1 MYSMHIYL
9 PIHAFQTNSVVLSI
23 ISIVPYLP
31 VSEGPSGLIDQ
42 SFRTV
47 AHRYPSRFCDE

>member
-9 PIHAFQTNSVVLSI
+9 PIHAFQTNSVALSI

-47 AHRYPSRFCDE
+47 AHRYLSRFCDE